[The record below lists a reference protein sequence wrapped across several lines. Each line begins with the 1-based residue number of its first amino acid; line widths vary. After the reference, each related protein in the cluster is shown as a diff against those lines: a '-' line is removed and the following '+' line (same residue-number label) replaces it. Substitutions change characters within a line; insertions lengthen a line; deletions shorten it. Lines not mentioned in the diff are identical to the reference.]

1 MPDENTNPVWAT
13 QASQNNQTTI
23 NSSWDDFVL
32 DFWDGK
38 VEDDKNSEVEIN
50 DLEEEKQQEE
60 SWIDSDFN
68 DNLFD
73 EIEDKS
79 EPNDEVQEDNIGKE
93 ESSGDFDISLDN
105 NEEMEDNNEEMED
118 NNEEME
124 DNNEEIED
132 NNEEMEDNNEEI
144 EGNNE

>member
-38 VEDDKNSEVEIN
+38 VEQDDKNSEVEIN

-60 SWIDSDFN
+60 SWIDADFN

-73 EIEDKS
+73 EKEDKS
-79 EPNDEVQEDNIGKE
+79 EPNDEVQEDN
-93 ESSGDFDISLDN
+93 
-105 NEEMEDNNEEMED
+105 NEG
-118 NNEEME
+118 
-124 DNNEEIED
+124 IED
-132 NNEEMEDNNEEI
+132 NNEGIEDNNE
-144 EGNNE
+144 GKRRNRR